1 MSDQLRS
8 LLYSPQ
14 TTPSNQ
20 RPETTSESV
29 IDEHSH
35 FDGLYTTTQ
44 DLRIEGTA
52 EGEIMCE
59 GTVTIAE
66 HARATATIR
75 AHTVIL
81 SGAAEGN
88 IYCREHFMLQPSGR
102 MNGRVYAAS
111 LSIEEGAFFNGEF
124 QMVTDDS
131 SEEWQVRV
139 EEPVTAAAATP
150 RLPSVRDVLARDG
163 EEEEEEE
170 GDEADEYEET
180 DEDEP
185 EDDVEEPAL
194 EEEHPQKVSPPR

>member
-1 MSDQLRS
+1 MSEQLRS
-8 LLYSPQ
+8 LLYAPTPQ
-14 TTPSNQ
+14 ANDAPA
-20 RPETTSESV
+20 EMSESV
-29 IDEHSH
+29 IDQHSH

-44 DLRIEGTA
+44 DLRIEGIA

-102 MNGRVYAAS
+102 MDGRVYAAS

-124 QMVTDDS
+124 QMVT
-131 SEEWQVRV
+131 EGATNEWQVRT
-139 EEPVTAAAATP
+139 EEPAPVPVLPTATP
-150 RLPSVRDVLARDG
+150 ALLATG
-163 EEEEEEE
+163 S
-170 GDEADEYEET
+170 EADE
-180 DEDEP
+180 DE
-185 EDDVEEPAL
+185 AM
-194 EEEHPQKVSPPR
+194 EEEAEELVVEAD